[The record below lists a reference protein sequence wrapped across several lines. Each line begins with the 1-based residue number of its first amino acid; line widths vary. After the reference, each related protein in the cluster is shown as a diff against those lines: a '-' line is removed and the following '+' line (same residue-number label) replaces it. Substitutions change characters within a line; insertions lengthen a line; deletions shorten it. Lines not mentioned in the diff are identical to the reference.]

1 MSSPRKVNLQA
12 IIAGDVAP
20 AIVSDPEP
28 QPAPVVEPI
37 HPEIAVVKPGP
48 KLSTLKDRA
57 HQLSV
62 YLEPPVYERLRLLA
76 FEERTKMHVLMLE
89 AVDLLLKKRGQPSI
103 KKLVGS

>member
-20 AIVSDPEP
+20 AIVNEP

-37 HPEIAVVKPGP
+37 HPELVAVKPGP
-48 KLSTLKDRA
+48 KPSTLKDRA

-103 KKLVGS
+103 KKLMGS